1 MPDERGLLARAHR
14 RLQPAYRLLFLWS
27 LNLLPVVAL
36 APRTLPE
43 VARVVNEKK
52 FRFTLDS
59 QRDRAYIARDEAIQ
73 PRQTRGQPTM
83 TIEQIKAAEAEL
95 NREHAAW
102 VEARDFAQ
110 EQLNR
115 IGQRKLE
122 LLDMQTEALK
132 AKLAALD
139 KS

>member
-1 MPDERGLLARAHR
+1 
-14 RLQPAYRLLFLWS
+14 
-27 LNLLPVVAL
+27 
-36 APRTLPE
+36 
-43 VARVVNEKK
+43 
-52 FRFTLDS
+52 
-59 QRDRAYIARDEAIQ
+59 
-73 PRQTRGQPTM
+73 M